1 MFKRI
6 IATDI
11 LTKFRH
17 RIQTRASHADPFI
30 LVFSRITS
38 TSASASIAGI
48 TLLGFTSFVL
58 LHQLL
63 PRIFQH
69 RGVEVIVYVILP
81 IVIFTLI
88 VPQSEAVPPL
98 VMLLLLEAIVVRS
111 RLEILLTL
119 PITVVVKLPP
129 LLWAFLVINRGTP
142 VATLVLLLL
151 VVLLLVLLLLLSVSV
166 SVVKSPLPWE
176 HILGLC
182 RVVVSLVGTGSTVP
196 LLLWGAKAQR
206 QEAAVRAGV

>member
-1 MFKRI
+1 MLYFPSLSLPCKSNEIVLRVI
-6 IATDI
+6 NFTPLYGAHKI
-11 LTKFRH
+11 
-17 RIQTRASHADPFI
+17 SH
-30 LVFSRITS
+30 
-38 TSASASIAGI
+38 SI
-48 TLLGFTSFVL
+48 
-58 LHQLL
+58 
-63 PRIFQH
+63 PP
-69 RGVEVIVYVILP
+69 Y
-81 IVIFTLI
+81 LI
-88 VPQSEAVPPL
+88 VPHSEAVPPL

-142 VATLVLLLL
+142 VATLVLLL
-151 VVLLLVLLLLLSVSV
+151 VVLLLVVLLLLSVSV